1 MKLSALPLANDKK
14 LFRGAKISND
24 EIVKIKHYLKNKIE
38 DLPRAIVFCR
48 SFLSFSKSKNVSD
61 YFLGFSNKNKNLS
74 KVLFILEKDDNLK
87 YDLATHADIEKISY
101 LPSEQEVLFF
111 PFSSFEIKDI
121 KEKELNKDEKIY
133 EIYLFYLGKYL
144 KHIESDEKI
153 KMNENMISESEFK
166 YKLLNLV

>member
-1 MKLSALPLANDKK
+1 M
-14 LFRGAKISND
+14 
-24 EIVKIKHYLKNKIE
+24 
-38 DLPRAIVFCR
+38 
-48 SFLSFSKSKNVSD
+48 
-61 YFLGFSNKNKNLS
+61 
-74 KVLFILEKDDNLK
+74 EKDDNLK

-121 KEKELNKDEKIY
+121 KEKELNKDEKFY

-166 YKLLNLV
+166 KQIIESGLIKKEKIQNINIKTLYNTHKNYENDIKLNQIKKKND

>member
-1 MKLSALPLANDKK
+1 M
-14 LFRGAKISND
+14 
-24 EIVKIKHYLKNKIE
+24 
-38 DLPRAIVFCR
+38 
-48 SFLSFSKSKNVSD
+48 
-61 YFLGFSNKNKNLS
+61 
-74 KVLFILEKDDNLK
+74 EKDDNLK
-87 YDLATHADIEKISY
+87 YDLASHADIEKISY

-121 KEKELNKDEKIY
+121 KEKELNKDEKFY

-166 YKLLNLV
+166 KQIIESGLIKKEKIQNINIKTLYNTHKNYENDIKLNQIKKKND